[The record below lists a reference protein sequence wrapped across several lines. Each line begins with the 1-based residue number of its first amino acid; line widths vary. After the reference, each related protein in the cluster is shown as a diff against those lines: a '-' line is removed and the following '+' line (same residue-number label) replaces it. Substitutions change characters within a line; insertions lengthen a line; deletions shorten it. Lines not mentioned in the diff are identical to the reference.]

1 MKYGKKYVSFLLLSQ
16 ELLYTLIAMDESTDR
31 GVRESSKVIKSNVF
45 YVPEYRETILS
56 QLLNF
61 DELKM
66 SRFVHILLHRCLLE
80 YQKVFHHKY
89 KQRNDSMIH
98 ERYIMKY
105 YSSRYKH
112 FKVIF
117 TIYSHGY

>member
-1 MKYGKKYVSFLLLSQ
+1 
-16 ELLYTLIAMDESTDR
+16 MDQSTDR

-66 SRFVHILLHRCLLE
+66 SRFVYILLQRCLLD
-80 YQKVFHHKY
+80 QKIFHHKY
-89 KQRNDSMIH
+89 KQRNIFTSHFCSHHNI
-98 ERYIMKY
+98 ITKY
-105 YSSRYKH
+105 YSSPYKLIQSNCYYLIARTNIERPLEN
-112 FKVIF
+112 FVKIL
-117 TIYSHGY
+117 

>member
-1 MKYGKKYVSFLLLSQ
+1 
-16 ELLYTLIAMDESTDR
+16 MDQSTDR

-66 SRFVHILLHRCLLE
+66 SRFVHISLQRCLLE
-80 YQKVFHHKY
+80 YQNVFHHKY
-89 KQRNDSMIH
+89 KQRNIFTSHFCSHYTNSMIH
-98 ERYIMKY
+98 ERYIAKY
-105 YSSRYKH
+105 YSSRHKH
-112 FKVIF
+112 FKAIF
-117 TIYSHGY
+117 TFIYFHG

>member
-16 ELLYTLIAMDESTDR
+16 ELLYTLIAMDQSTDR

-66 SRFVHILLHRCLLE
+66 SRFVHILLQRCLLE
-80 YQKVFHHKY
+80 YQKIFHHKY

-105 YSSRYKH
+105 YSSPYISK
-112 FKVIF
+112 
-117 TIYSHGY
+117 